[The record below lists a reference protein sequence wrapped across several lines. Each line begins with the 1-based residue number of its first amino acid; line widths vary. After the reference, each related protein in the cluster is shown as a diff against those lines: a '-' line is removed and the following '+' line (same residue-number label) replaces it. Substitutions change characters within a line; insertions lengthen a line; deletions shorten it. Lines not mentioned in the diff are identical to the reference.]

1 MRKLGL
7 KLGLSCAALAA
18 CATTLVSTT
27 FAWYTSNDTVKA
39 EKITGKTNEND
50 ATLLLISDSAKV
62 GQWGAKIDV
71 DTSAVTLDP
80 VAYAGEDVVKN
91 NSALTAGKYYTWSPN
106 NNIEGGEVTGGTT
119 SSNGYISFYVYFK
132 SGSSADLNVQVK
144 KFDLRNTTTG
154 ASLPTKSVLAE
165 GTGAGTNT
173 YYVDMLYAT
182 NVVVTIGNGTE
193 VATSG
198 TSPVL
203 AAKDEATRTA
213 YSCDS
218 IAANKDGE
226 NAPGK
231 GTNTGAD
238 ANAHTYYNNVKN
250 TAINDKLLSSEKSIT
265 DIATFAKGDYVF
277 DLSTGAGANS
287 EGLDNIL
294 MVRFDIYL
302 DGWDKMCFD
311 ACRQQTF
318 ALDMEFQGIEK
329 KANNNSGENSGS
341 GN

>member
-39 EKITGKTNEND
+39 EGITGKTNEKD

-62 GQWGAKIDV
+62 GQWGASINV
-71 DTSAVTLDP
+71 NTSAVTLDP
-80 VAYAGEDVVKN
+80 VAYAGTTVKTN
-91 NSALTAGKYYTWSPN
+91 NSTLDAGSYYTWDGKTN
-106 NNIEGGEVTGGTT
+106 KEGGKVTGGTAA
-119 SSNGYISFYVYFK
+119 SNGYISFYVYFK
-132 SGSSADLNVQVK
+132 SGSSADLKVQVS

-154 ASLPTKSVLAE
+154 ESLPTKSVLAT

-193 VATSG
+193 VESSATA
-198 TSPVL
+198 SPLL
-203 AAKDEATRTA
+203 AADDEETRTA

-218 IAANKDGE
+218 IAAKTTGD

-231 GTNTGAD
+231 GTNTGSN

-250 TAINDKLLSSEKSIT
+250 AEINDKLTSSEKTVS
-265 DIATFAKGDYVF
+265 DIATLTKGDYIF
-277 DLSTGAGANS
+277 SLSTGAGADS
-287 EGLDNIL
+287 TGLDNIL

-329 KANNNSGENSGS
+329 KANSGENSGS

>member
-39 EKITGKTNEND
+39 EGITGKTNEND

-71 DTSAVTLDP
+71 DTSEVTLDP
-80 VAYAGEDVVKN
+80 VAYAGTKVKAN
-91 NSALTAGKYYTWSPN
+91 NTALEAGKYYTWNPTDN
-106 NNIEGGEVTGGTT
+106 KEGGAVTGGTAST
-119 SSNGYISFYVYFK
+119 NGYISFYVYFK

-154 ASLPTKSVLAE
+154 ASLPTKSVLAA

-193 VATSG
+193 VGASATA
-198 TSPVL
+198 SPLL
-203 AAKDEATRTA
+203 ATEDEATRTA

-218 IAANKDGE
+218 IAAKTTGE

-231 GTNTGAD
+231 GTNTGD
-238 ANAHTYYNNVKN
+238 GANAHTYYNNVKN
-250 TAINDKLLSSEKSIT
+250 TKISETLVSSEDSVT

-277 DLSTGAGANS
+277 GLSTGAGANTD
-287 EGLDNIL
+287 GLDNIL

-329 KANNNSGENSGS
+329 AANNG
-341 GN
+341 